1 MKVSDLLKDK
11 NVELTIAKEK
21 AERASLAK
29 AESLT
34 PIYQYLLGSE
44 SIGIT
49 GQVIEA
55 EVFNLTNA
63 L

>member
-1 MKVSDLLKDK
+1 LFPGENKS
-11 NVELTIAKEK
+11 
-21 AERASLAK
+21 SLAK

-49 GQVIEA
+49 GQVIEV
-55 EVFNLTNA
+55 ETFKLTNA